1 MPRDKLRPRQ
11 VVCPKPASHCTSA
24 ALHQGDRVSGQQL
37 RPNWPDMAI
46 TTLRDG
52 QGHPET
58 KGGEASSPI
67 YDRRRSRTQKSKNK
81 EKCAIE
87 MLELLERPG
96 QGKKTT
102 AGTVEEVEALLH
114 HLV

>member
-58 KGGEASSPI
+58 KGGELAARSTI
-67 YDRRRSRTQKSKNK
+67 ANDRGPKSRKIKKN
-81 EKCAIE
+81 
-87 MLELLERPG
+87 
-96 QGKKTT
+96 
-102 AGTVEEVEALLH
+102 ALY
-114 HLV
+114 